1 MCKTGISRLIAA
13 LAVCTMAAGASAQ
26 SSSGFATDR
35 NQQFLMEAEATPGN
49 GALSASWSMSAN
61 DWDKRIE
68 SAGAYKVAPPRAGD
82 KPWYDDE
89 ERLITTLAIV
99 VLILIILK

>member
-13 LAVCTMAAGASAQ
+13 LAVCSMVAGASAQ
-26 SSSGFATDR
+26 SPSGFSTDR
-35 NQQFLMEAEATPGN
+35 DQQFLVDAGVAPVS
-49 GALSASWSMSAN
+49 GALSASWSMTAT
-61 DWDKRIE
+61 DWDRSIE
-68 SAGAYKVAPPRAGD
+68 RASTYAVASLRAGD
-82 KPWYDDE
+82 KPWYEDE